1 MMNSLRCALVLTL
14 GLFLSACASVE
25 NGPINSFVSEVGP
38 GSPEFIP
45 DFGDDGSTVLGLAFS
60 GGGTR
65 AAAFAYGVMRELDS
79 YVIDLVPRQRTLLD
93 DVRMVSGTSGGAIA
107 AAYLAYRGQDAYRD
121 FRERFLLQNAEA
133 SMRTSTRSPANLL
146 RAIGGGVNDLNNLPQ
161 WLNDNLFDGATFG
174 SLRKPDTPVTWITAS
189 DIFHGTPFLFTYDTF
204 AALCSDLDKVRLA
217 DAVAASAAV
226 PVIFT
231 PIVLSSDGP
240 DCGYRRPAWID
251 RALAD
256 PEASLRLSAYARA
269 LVAYSEMVR
278 PRYVRLLDGGL
289 TDNTGTTGLTLER
302 AAATTPHG
310 PLSAE
315 DAVKLRTMIYIAVDA
330 GRSILPDWGD
340 STTGPKLSQLVPALT
355 HTAVSSSMRSG
366 YDALE
371 LSIAEWRRRLIA
383 FRCGLG
389 SAQVKRYRGTL
400 AGWNCRDVQI
410 VVEHISFR
418 DVAPERQQ
426 ELFDVP
432 TRLVLQP
439 EQVDLVI
446 EAGREAVK
454 RRISIQ
460 RAVARTR
467 IQAGVPAAAEPP
479 RQPEPLVGAVSAQN
493 LTD

>member
-1 MMNSLRCALVLTL
+1 MNAVRCAVVLTL
-14 GLFLSACASVE
+14 GLLISACASVK
-25 NGPINSFVSEVGP
+25 NGPINMFVSEVGP

-45 DFGDDGSTVLGLAFS
+45 DFGDDGSTILGLAFS

-65 AAAFAYGVMRELDS
+65 AAAFAYGVMREIDS
-79 YVIDLVPRQRTLLD
+79 YVVDLVPRRRTLLD
-93 DVRMVSGTSGGAIA
+93 NVRMVSGTSGGAVA

-133 SMRTSTRSPANLL
+133 SMRTSTSSPANIV
-146 RAIGGGVNDLNNLPQ
+146 RAIGGGVNDLDNLPR
-161 WLNDNLFDGATFG
+161 WLNNNLFDGATFG
-174 SLRKPDTPVTWITAS
+174 ALRKPDTPTLWITAS

-231 PIVLSSDGP
+231 PIVLSSGGP
-240 DCGYRRPAWID
+240 DCNYHRPAWIE

-269 LVAYSEMVR
+269 LVAYREMER

-289 TDNTGTTGLTLER
+289 TDNTGTTGLALER

-315 DAVKLRTMIYIAVDA
+315 HAVKLKTMVYIAVDA
-330 GRSILPDWGD
+330 GRSVLPDWGD
-340 STTGPKLSQLVPALT
+340 RTTGPKLTQLIPALT

-371 LSIAEWRRRLIA
+371 LSVAEWRRQLVA
-383 FRCGLG
+383 FRCGLS

-418 DVAPERQQ
+418 DAPLEHRR

-432 TRLVLQP
+432 TRLVLRP
-439 EQVDLVI
+439 DQVDLVI
-446 EAGREAVK
+446 EAGRQAI
-454 RRISIQ
+454 RGRASIQ

-467 IQAGVPAAAEPP
+467 LHAGVPAAVAPLPRPEAPAGALPAE
-479 RQPEPLVGAVSAQN
+479 V